1 MKPNVMIRWI
11 ERLHALRALAL
22 LGLALAGC
30 DDGIDPVF
38 SRQALPPDLALLP
51 ADRVGIVVQPVGG
64 VSEPFATEMSEAVA
78 EALQEANVP
87 ASLHGGASQSYFLSG
102 DTAMTR
108 NGDGTVTL
116 RVTWDLANPDGIL
129 VGSHEQRERIPVPNA
144 QTGPLLQQIA
154 SRAAP
159 DIAAMM
165 RGDEPPAPLPVA
177 ESGTISI
184 GAITGAPGSG
194 DRDLAAALAAS
205 LPLHGL
211 AVTTDATGETT
222 VQGQISVTPAGEGV
236 ERIVLTWRVLGA
248 DGSELGQL
256 SQDNQIS
263 AGSLDG
269 AWGEIAYLIAD
280 GVASGVAEILDRT
293 SG

>member
-1 MKPNVMIRWI
+1 MIRWI
-11 ERLHALRALAL
+11 ERLRAPLTAAS
-22 LGLALAGC
+22 LGIAVAGC

-38 SRQALPPDLALLP
+38 SRHALPPDLALLP

-87 ASLHGGASQSYFLSG
+87 ASLHGGASESYFLSG

-108 NGDGTVTL
+108 NGDGTITL
-116 RVTWDLANPDGIL
+116 RVTWDLAGPDGTL
-129 VGSHEQRERIPVPNA
+129 VGSHEQRERIPVPNE

-165 RGDEPPAPLPVA
+165 RGDAPPAPLPVA
-177 ESGTISI
+177 ASGTVSI
-184 GAITGAPGSG
+184 GTITGAPGSG
-194 DRDLAAALAAS
+194 GRDLAAALAAS

-211 AVTTDATGETT
+211 AVTTDGESET
-222 VQGQISVTPAGEGV
+222 VVQCQIAVTPAGDGL
-236 ERIVLTWRVLGA
+236 ERIVLTWRVLNA

-256 SQDNQIS
+256 SQDNQIA

-293 SG
+293 NG